1 MSRCCRGSVPFY
13 CYPKMTIASGKSRVE
28 RLKNVISA
36 AVYCFSLEVT
46 SDIKPL
52 QVKAEPRYT
61 AADCPSGVT
70 SEY

>member
-1 MSRCCRGSVPFY
+1 
-13 CYPKMTIASGKSRVE
+13 MTIASGKSRVE

-46 SDIKPL
+46 SDVKPL

>member
-1 MSRCCRGSVPFY
+1 VPFY
-13 CYPKMTIASGKSRVE
+13 CRPNLTIASGKSRVG

-52 QVKAEPRYT
+52 QFKAEPSYT